1 MPSGWGT
8 STCVEDAIEVSS
20 RIVGTCRHGSPMCAP
35 RVVAHAMLPA
45 NLATAE
51 PRERSTT
58 VCNASGQYCPNDCAI
73 DMSGRRGIIFRH
85 LGTRR
90 RTNIGSGE
98 ARDELENVDHL
109 RLVTKVARLYYT
121 HGLRQT
127 DIAERLQISQ
137 SRVSRLLSQAEEAN
151 IVRIVVAIPPHVH
164 GDLEDAIENT
174 YGLSEVHV
182 IDTVS
187 TEGPAL
193 DRDLAYGMASI
204 LHDAAPEASTIGF
217 TSWSRTQRQMVS
229 ALQPLR
235 SNTRYVV
242 ETLGDLGPPSLQHEA
257 AGSTQQFATL
267 TGGEPVFLRTPGV
280 VPSRSIK
287 EALLNQD
294 LYARHALEML
304 NDLDLALVG
313 IGTCEITPP
322 LRSGD
327 NYFTEEQLKE
337 VKRLGAVGQVCL
349 RFLDADGAL
358 IPNELDDLVIGIT
371 TEQLKSARRRWAVA
385 GGPQKY
391 AAIRAA
397 LLGGWVDT
405 LVTDTGSAEYLVS
418 SADGGRSK
426 RSKKQVTAS

>member
-1 MPSGWGT
+1 L
-8 STCVEDAIEVSS
+8 D
-20 RIVGTCRHGSPMCAP
+20 
-35 RVVAHAMLPA
+35 
-45 NLATAE
+45 
-51 PRERSTT
+51 
-58 VCNASGQYCPNDCAI
+58 
-73 DMSGRRGIIFRH
+73 
-85 LGTRR
+85 
-90 RTNIGSGE
+90 
-98 ARDELENVDHL
+98 NVDHL

-137 SRVSRLLSQAEEAN
+137 SRVSRLLSQAEQAN

-164 GDLEDAIENT
+164 GDLEEAIEGR

-182 IDTVS
+182 IDAVS
-187 TEGPAL
+187 TEGPTL

-217 TSWSRTQRQMVS
+217 TSWSSTQRQMIQ

-235 SNTRYVV
+235 TNTRHVV

-257 AGSTQQFATL
+257 AGSTQQFAML
-267 TGGEPVFLRTPGV
+267 TGAQPVFLRTPGV
-280 VPSRSIK
+280 VPSRSIR
-287 EALLNQD
+287 EALLSQD
-294 LYARHALEML
+294 PYARHALELL

-322 LRSGD
+322 LRSGE
-327 NYFTEEQLKE
+327 NYFIEEQLKE

-358 IPNELDDLVIGIT
+358 IPNELDELVIGIT
-371 TEQLKSARRRWAVA
+371 AEQLKAAGRRWAVA

-397 LLGGWVDT
+397 LRGRWVDT
-405 LVTDTGSAEYLVS
+405 LVTDTATAEYLVARPDS
-418 SADGGRSK
+418 GGKRRRSAK
-426 RSKKQVTAS
+426 RVSAA

>member
-1 MPSGWGT
+1 
-8 STCVEDAIEVSS
+8 
-20 RIVGTCRHGSPMCAP
+20 
-35 RVVAHAMLPA
+35 
-45 NLATAE
+45 
-51 PRERSTT
+51 
-58 VCNASGQYCPNDCAI
+58 
-73 DMSGRRGIIFRH
+73 
-85 LGTRR
+85 
-90 RTNIGSGE
+90 
-98 ARDELENVDHL
+98 LENVDHL

-164 GDLEDAIENT
+164 GDLEEAIEGR

-187 TEGPAL
+187 TEGAAL

-217 TSWSRTQRQMVS
+217 TSWSSTQRQMIQ

-235 SNTRYVV
+235 TNTRYVV

-257 AGSTQQFATL
+257 AGSTQQFAML
-267 TGGEPVFLRTPGV
+267 TGAAPVFLRTPGV
-280 VPSRSIK
+280 VPSRSIR
-287 EALLNQD
+287 EALLSQD

-313 IGTCEITPP
+313 IGTSEIAPP
-322 LRSGD
+322 LRSGE

-371 TEQLKSARRRWAVA
+371 AEQLKSAGRRWAVA

-397 LLGGWVDT
+397 LRGGWVDT
-405 LVTDTGSAEYLVS
+405 LVTDTATAEYLV
-418 SADGGRSK
+418 APDNGGRRK
-426 RSKKQVTAS
+426 RSARRVTAA